1 MRLAVGM
8 LATMADS
15 PDDRALLAALGPL
28 APLYLDS
35 AVTEIRVD
43 SPDRVSVVR
52 RGSVQDVSTVFSSS
66 AEVRVIIDAT
76 LALSGLALGRGHTV
90 GESRLA
96 DGSHFIAIIPP
107 TSGDQPCLAIQRLS
121 RSPLD
126 WDKFVELKVLSDRAR
141 VLLANFVRGDVG
153 ILVAGTAG
161 SGKTTLANLIA
172 ESIPTDQRIV
182 VVRDIVDVPVHHPR
196 SVRLEANALT
206 GVTVIDLVETA
217 LRLQPD
223 WLVVGELRGP
233 ETFAVLRAMSGGP
246 RGLTTIHANSSEDAL
261 LRLEALCSA
270 ANAGLGSAEIR
281 SVIASSIQVVVFQE
295 RLPDGRR
302 LTQIGDVHLVGDRVE
317 VRALMRYSPA
327 TDRLETAGLPAE
339 QRIKEYLSSGFADA
353 QRRVRRSIL
362 G

>member
-1 MRLAVGM
+1 MVGS
-8 LATMADS
+8 AD
-15 PDDRALLAALGPL
+15 DQALRSALGPL
-28 APLYLDS
+28 APLYLDQS
-35 AVTEIRVD
+35 ITEIRVD

-52 RGSVQDVSTVFSSS
+52 RGSVLDVPAVFTSS
-66 AEVRVIIDAT
+66 AEVRSVIDAT
-76 LALSGLALGRGHTV
+76 LALAGLALTGGHTV

-107 TSGDQPCLAIQRLS
+107 TSGDRPCLAIQRLS

-126 WDKFVELKVLSDRAR
+126 WEKFVELKVLSDRAR
-141 VLLANFVRGDVG
+141 TLLSNFVRGDVG

-172 ESIPTDQRIV
+172 ESIPADQRIV
-182 VVRDIVDVPVHHPR
+182 VVRDLVDVPVQHPR
-196 SVRLEANALT
+196 AVHLEANALT
-206 GVTVIDLVETA
+206 GVTVTDLVDTA

-223 WLVVGELRGP
+223 WIVVGELRGT
-233 ETFAVLRAMSGGP
+233 ETLAVLRAMSSGP
-246 RGLTTIHANSSEDAL
+246 RGLTTLHASSSEDAL
-261 LRLEALCSA
+261 LRLEALCLA

-281 SVIASSIQVVVFQE
+281 ALIASSIQVIVLQE
-295 RLPDGRR
+295 RLPVGRR

-317 VRALMRYSPA
+317 ARGLMRYSPA

-339 QRIKEYLSSGFADA
+339 QRIKEYLSSGFAEA
-353 QRRVRRSIL
+353 QRRVRRSVL